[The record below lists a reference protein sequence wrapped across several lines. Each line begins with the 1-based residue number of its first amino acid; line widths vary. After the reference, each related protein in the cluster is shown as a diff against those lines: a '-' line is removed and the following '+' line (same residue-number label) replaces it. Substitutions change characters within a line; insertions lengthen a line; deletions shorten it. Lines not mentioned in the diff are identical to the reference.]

1 MIGFLVKGLARDRS
15 RSLFPVLMVAAGTF
29 LTVALYSYINGVMG
43 DMVDSSARF
52 DMGHVKVMTRAY
64 RELSD
69 QMPNDLALVG
79 CADLVNALQQDYPEM
94 RWTPR
99 IKFGGLLD
107 VPDTEGSTRS
117 QGSIYGM
124 GVALLPPGSFEVELL
139 NLRKAL
145 VRGRLPEKSG
155 EILISDTLALKLD
168 VRPGEEATLI
178 GSTMNGSMSLH
189 NFTIAGTVHF
199 GMVAL
204 DRHAILV
211 DLSDIRTALDM
222 EDAAGEILGF
232 SRNMVYADDA
242 MKGMVASFNTTFSD
256 PTDEFSPIMLRLGE
270 QGVFQGVLET
280 VNAVGGIIV
289 AVFVAAMSIVL
300 WNAGL
305 MNGLRRYGE
314 IGVRMALGE
323 AKGDLY
329 RAMIVESIFIGI
341 AGSALGTAL
350 GLAVSYWLQVT
361 GLDFSSMFQKSTVM
375 MSTVIRSRVTPAS
388 YYIGFLP
395 GLFASVIGTM
405 FAGIGI
411 YRRET
416 SQLFK
421 ELEV

>member
-1 MIGFLVKGLARDRS
+1 MIGFLIKGLIRDRS
-15 RSLFPVLMVAAGTF
+15 RSLFPVLMIGAGAF
-29 LTVALYSYINGVMG
+29 LTVTLYSYMEGVMG

-52 DMGHVKVMTRAY
+52 DTGHVKVMTRAY
-64 RELSD
+64 NALSD
-69 QMPNDLALVG
+69 QMPNDLALIECEDIVK
-79 CADLVNALQQDYPEM
+79 ALQKNYPDL

-107 VPDTEGSTRS
+107 VPDSEGATRS
-117 QGSIYGM
+117 QGPVFGIGLD
-124 GVALLPPGSFEVELL
+124 LLTRASAEVERL
-139 NLRKAL
+139 NLQRAL
-145 VRGRLPEKSG
+145 VRGRLPEKADD
-155 EILISDTLALKLD
+155 ILISDAFARRLGVL
-168 VRPGEEATLI
+168 PGEDATLI
-178 GSTMNGSMSLH
+178 SSTMNGGMSLH
-189 NFTIAGTVHF
+189 NFTITGTVRF

-204 DRHAILV
+204 DRHAMLA
-211 DLSDIRTALDM
+211 DLSGIRTALDM
-222 EDAAGEILGF
+222 EDAAGEIFGF
-232 SRNMVYADDA
+232 SRDMVYADES
-242 MKGMVASFNTTFSD
+242 MKAVASSFNRMFSNPD
-256 PTDEFSPIMLRLGE
+256 DDFSPIMLRLGE
-270 QGVFQGVLET
+270 QGMLQSILEIADT
-280 VNAVGGIIV
+280 IGGIIV
-289 AVFVAAMSIVL
+289 GIFVAAMSIVL

-329 RAMIVESIFIGI
+329 RAMIYESIFIGI

-350 GLAVSYWLQVT
+350 GLAVSCWLQYV
-361 GLDFSSMFQKSTVM
+361 GMDFSSMFQKSTIMV
-375 MSTVIRSRVTPAS
+375 STVLRSRITPTS

-411 YRRET
+411 YRRQT